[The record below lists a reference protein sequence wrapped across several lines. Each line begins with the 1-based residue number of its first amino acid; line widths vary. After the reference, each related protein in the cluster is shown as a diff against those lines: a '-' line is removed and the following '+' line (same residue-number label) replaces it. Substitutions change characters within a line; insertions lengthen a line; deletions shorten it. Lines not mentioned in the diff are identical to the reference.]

1 MFQCRF
7 LAGRC
12 FPGSERNSAELGDH
26 SVLHSR
32 WNVKSDQSINQSINQ
47 SIQSIQSVNST
58 NQFNQSINPIHS
70 IHSMVPHFVP
80 ADVNDSVYN
89 AFNLILLVTRFDP
102 DYEILMT
109 SP

>member
-7 LAGRC
+7 LVAASSGVRET
-12 FPGSERNSAELGDH
+12 PHSAITRRSLDASLKMEGEI
-26 SVLHSR
+26 R
-32 WNVKSDQSINQSINQ
+32 SINQSINQ
-47 SIQSIQSVNST
+47 SIN
-58 NQFNQSINPIHS
+58 
-70 IHSMVPHFVP
+70 SMVPHFVP